1 MGKFLLIRCSHLSAN
16 ERKKLETKFT
26 ASKLKELFK
35 CSSVIELSPHEEPKS
50 QAKKITNIDVSVLR
64 KLCYEFL
71 SKDRDD
77 NAFDDGHL
85 AKKLFIFSD
94 DADISSLMFSLIA
107 DNEYHFNYFEIDQ
120 DESEELIEAID
131 EISDL
136 NYTKQ
141 QANEAKDLYESLK
154 NLEYDLEIDLVSRYA
169 DDELD
174 EKIEDCEQEIQNR
187 RDKVTEIISSKWEP
201 PIEPKPKAKK
211 NQTSK

>member
-35 CSSVIELSPHEEPKS
+35 CSSVIELSPQEEPKS
-50 QAKKITNIDVSVLR
+50 QAKKITNIDVSILR

-71 SKDRDD
+71 SKDHDD
-77 NAFDDGHL
+77 NAFDDGRL

-131 EISDL
+131 EISDF

-141 QANEAKDLYESLK
+141 QANEAKDLYESLRS
-154 NLEYDLEIDLVSRYA
+154 LEYDLEIDLVSRYA

-201 PIEPKPKAKK
+201 PVEPKPKAKK

>member
-131 EISDL
+131 EISDF